1 MPQYYIV
8 LTILRV
14 LTLTGEVTVWA
25 LDGIDVSPGVLSEQS
40 LVGKPLEA
48 EATSVVGVTRG
59 FSLSVEVVLQLR
71 VVGEEAA
78 TCWTGNH
85 LLRCVNTTMLKE
97 LATITTA
104 MVTI

>member
-25 LDGIDVSPGVLSEQS
+25 LDGVDVSPGVLSEQS

-78 TCWTGNH
+78 TPWTGNH
-85 LLRCVNTTMLKE
+85 LLCCVNTTMLKK